1 MKSLLTAL
9 FVLAAL
15 LGSVITV
22 PAASLQSNMIVVEGD
37 IVRLGD
43 LFQDAGLKADAAVMY
58 SPAPGRRVTLNAAWL
73 GQVARIFQVAW
84 QPMSS
89 SDHIVVERAGH
100 IVTTSEIVTALR
112 RALQSRGMPEHAD
125 IELNVRNLQLSLP
138 LDIPS
143 TVDVQ
148 NANYDNANGLFT
160 AVLIAGGNHP
170 SAQRVTV
177 QGRAY
182 AATAV
187 PVLRRQVNSG
197 EIIRKDD
204 VDVVYR
210 RDDLVGRDVITD
222 AKQLIGRTPMYRV
235 RPGEPVRVTDVRAP
249 ILVSR
254 GGQIIIKLEYGAM
267 TITAQGKALDEG
279 ARGDVIR
286 VENLQSNKTIEA
298 TVAGPD
304 LVTVTLGPRLAA
316 TN

>member
-1 MKSLLTAL
+1 MKSLLLAL
-9 FVLAAL
+9 FIVAAL
-15 LGSVITV
+15 VGAVV
-22 PAASLQSNMIVVEGD
+22 PAPAASLRPNVLVEGD

-43 LFQDAGLKADAAVMY
+43 LFEDAGEKADAAVMY

-84 QPMSS
+84 LPTSQ
-89 SDHIVVERAGH
+89 SDHIVVERAGRL
-100 IVTTSEIVTALR
+100 ITTSEIVQTLR
-112 RALQSRGMPEHAD
+112 RALQGRGMPEHAE
-125 IELNVRNLQLSLP
+125 IELTSRNLQISLA
-138 LDIPS
+138 LDVPP
-143 TVDVQ
+143 TLEAR
-148 NANYDNANGLFT
+148 NPNYDAANGLFT
-160 AVLIAGGNHP
+160 VVLIAGADHP
-170 SAQRVTV
+170 GAQRVTV

-182 AATAV
+182 AASAV
-187 PVLRRQVNSG
+187 PVLRRQINAG
-197 EIIRKDD
+197 DIIRKDD
-204 VDVVYR
+204 VDIVYR

-222 AKQLIGRTPMYRV
+222 AKQLIGRTPQYRV
-235 RPGEPVRVTDVRAP
+235 RPGEPIRVTDVRAP
-249 ILVSR
+249 IMVQRSS
-254 GGQIIIKLEYGAM
+254 QVIIKLESGPM